1 MRLDK
6 YLLEKFNVETRSK
19 ALRMI
24 KNGYVQ
30 VNGKTV
36 FKGGLQVSDDDYVEI
51 KEDPYVSRA
60 AWKLKTLFD
69 VADID
74 VKNKLCLDVGS
85 STGGFTQVLLEN
97 GAALVVAVD
106 VGSNQLHSSL
116 RENSRVI
123 SLENVDIREF
133 RYLELFDVLVCDVSF
148 ISASSLFK
156 TFNSL
161 VKGGGDIIVL
171 FKPQFEVGKN
181 CRRNKKGVIM
191 DELCIQQAKK
201 RFETEA
207 LKHGWALNKAL
218 PAKIKGKSGNQE
230 FIYWF
235 KR

>member
-69 VADID
+69 ATEID
-74 VKNKLCLDVGS
+74 VKKKLCLDVGS

-97 GAALVVAVD
+97 EAAVVVAVD
-106 VGSNQLHSSL
+106 VGSKQLHPSL
-116 RENSRVI
+116 RKNSRVI
-123 SLENVDIREF
+123 SLENVDIRKF
-133 RYLELFDVLVCDVSF
+133 RYPELFDVLVCDVSF
-148 ISASSLFK
+148 ISASSLFDI
-156 TFNSL
+156 FNSL
-161 VKGGGDIIVL
+161 VKNSGDIIVL

-181 CRRNKKGVIM
+181 CRRNKKGVII
-191 DELCIQQAKK
+191 DEHCIELTQK
-201 RFETEA
+201 RFETEG
-207 LKHGWALNKAL
+207 LKQAWSLKKFL
-218 PAKIKGKSGNQE
+218 PAQITGKSGNQE

-235 KR
+235 KK

>member
-6 YLLEKFNVETRSK
+6 YLVENFNIETRSK

-30 VNGKTV
+30 VNGKTIY
-36 FKGGLQVSDDDYVEI
+36 KGGLQISNDDLVEV
-51 KEDPYVSRA
+51 KNDPYVSRA

-97 GAALVVAVD
+97 GAVLVVAVD
-106 VGSNQLHSSL
+106 VGSDQLHSSL
-116 RENSRVI
+116 RKDDRVV
-123 SLENVDIREF
+123 SLENLDIRQF
-133 RYLELFDVLVCDVSF
+133 KYPELFDVLVCDVSF

-156 TFNSL
+156 IFNSL
-161 VKGGGDIIVL
+161 VKNSGDIIVL

-191 DELCIQQAKK
+191 DEGCIQLARKQ
-201 RFETEA
+201 FETKGLEQ
-207 LKHGWALNKAL
+207 GWTLNKSL
-218 PAKIKGKSGNQE
+218 PAKFKGKSGNQE

-235 KR
+235 KK